1 VGLNAEVKMLLIL
14 LAILVICISL
24 LLGFGVGIG
33 LLLHWLLPAI
43 DLSMSVL
50 IGVIAFAFAFQIVA
64 RLMMSVPTTAVEEGD
79 EGTGEMKASDV
90 MYLVSGGASRKRR
103 KRKGTR

>member
-1 VGLNAEVKMLLIL
+1 MLLIL
-14 LAILVICISL
+14 LAILIICISL
-24 LLGFGVGIG
+24 LVGFGIGVG

-43 DLSMSVL
+43 DLGMSVL
-50 IGVIAFAFAFQIVA
+50 IGVIAFAFAFQIVT
-64 RLMMSVPTTAVEEGD
+64 RLMMSVPTNEVEDND

-90 MYLVSGGASRKRR
+90 MYLVSGASSRKRR